1 MKKEYMYASMLFGI
15 IAIGIISI
23 SYFYEEV
30 DLKRNTT
37 NDTTILDKTFL
48 RTSPELKGI
57 SGYINTS
64 SEQISQDIEGKV
76 VLYDFWTYS
85 CINCIRTLPHL
96 TAWDEKYSEEGLV
109 IVGIHT
115 PEFEFE
121 KEYDNVVFA
130 TEKFGI
136 KYPVIQDNDKEVW
149 NDFQNR
155 YWPRKYI
162 ADHEGYIRFDHIGEG
177 AYKETEKV
185 IQVLLEERSKALGN
199 TLEKKEL
206 VDLNEFT
213 HATFRT
219 PELYF
224 GFNFAEGRN
233 QLGNEEGFSK
243 NKVVTYQLPEKF
255 TQHYF
260 YMEGMWKNNNDGMRL
275 ISDSGK
281 IVLNFNAK
289 QVNIVASENAVL
301 NIEYDG
307 GQIPEHVRGQDVS
320 SDSTVK
326 ISEPRLYN
334 LIDSEQE
341 GPHEIII
348 QVESPGFEIFTFTFD
363 NFINEIEDCLRKIDP
378 FRLIFFSRSIKCQIF
393 QSFTWY
399 HFQRNGM
406 F

>member
-1 MKKEYMYASMLFGI
+1 MKKEYKYASIFFAI
-15 IAIGIISI
+15 IAVGIMSI
-23 SYFYEEV
+23 SYFYDEV

-37 NDTTILDKTFL
+37 NDITTLDKTFL
-48 RTSPELKGI
+48 RTAPEMKGI

-64 SEQISQDIEGKV
+64 LEEIDQNIEGKV

-130 TEKFGI
+130 TKKFGI
-136 KYPVIQDNDKEVW
+136 KYPVVQDNDKETW
-149 NDFQNR
+149 NEFQNR

-177 AYKETEKV
+177 AYAETEKV
-185 IQVLLEERSKALGN
+185 IQLLLEERSNAYGK
-199 TLEKKEL
+199 TIEKKEL
-206 VDLNEFT
+206 VNLDEFS

-243 NKVVTYQLPEKF
+243 NKIVDYQLPETF
-255 TQHYF
+255 REHYF
-260 YMEGMWKNNNDGMRL
+260 YMDGTWKNNNDGMEL

-289 QVNIVASENAVL
+289 QVNIVASESAML
-301 NIEYDG
+301 EIEYDG
-307 GQIPEHVRGQDVS
+307 EKIPNEVKGLDVS
-320 SDSTVK
+320 EDGTVNV
-326 ISEPRLYN
+326 SEPRLYN
-334 LIDSEQE
+334 LIELEQE

-348 QVESPGFEIFTFTFD
+348 HVKNSGFEIFTFTF
-363 NFINEIEDCLRKIDP
+363 
-378 FRLIFFSRSIKCQIF
+378 
-393 QSFTWY
+393 
-399 HFQRNGM
+399 G
-406 F
+406 

>member
-1 MKKEYMYASMLFGI
+1 M
-15 IAIGIISI
+15 
-23 SYFYEEV
+23 
-30 DLKRNTT
+30 
-37 NDTTILDKTFL
+37 
-48 RTSPELKGI
+48 
-57 SGYINTS
+57 
-64 SEQISQDIEGKV
+64 
-76 VLYDFWTYS
+76 
-85 CINCIRTLPHL
+85 
-96 TAWDEKYSEEGLV
+96 
-109 IVGIHT
+109 GIHT

-130 TEKFGI
+130 TKKFGI

-185 IQVLLEERSKALGN
+185 IQVLLEERSNALGN

-206 VDLNEFT
+206 VDLSEFT

-260 YMEGMWKNNNDGMRL
+260 YMEGMWKNNNDGMKL
-275 ISDSGK
+275 SSDSGK

-301 NIEYDG
+301 KIEYDG
-307 GQIPEHVRGQDVS
+307 GQIPEQVRGQDVS

-348 QVESPGFEIFTFTFD
+348 QVESPGFEIFTFTF
-363 NFINEIEDCLRKIDP
+363 
-378 FRLIFFSRSIKCQIF
+378 
-393 QSFTWY
+393 
-399 HFQRNGM
+399 G
-406 F
+406 

>member
-1 MKKEYMYASMLFGI
+1 MKKEYMYASMLFAI
-15 IAIGIISI
+15 IAIGIVSI
-23 SYFYEEV
+23 SYFYNEV

-37 NDTTILDKTFL
+37 NDTTTLDKTFL
-48 RTSPELKGI
+48 RTSPELEGI

-85 CINCIRTLPHL
+85 CINCIRTLPYL

-130 TEKFGI
+130 TKKFGI

-185 IQVLLEERSKALGN
+185 IQVLLEERSNALGN
-199 TLEKKEL
+199 ILEKKEL

-233 QLGNEEGFSK
+233 QLGNEEGFSR
-243 NKVVTYQLPEKF
+243 NKVVTYELPEKF

-260 YMEGMWKNNNDGMRL
+260 YMEGMWKNNNDGMKL

-289 QVNIVASENAVL
+289 QVNIVASENAIL
-301 NIEYDG
+301 KIQYDG
-307 GQIPEHVRGQDVS
+307 GLISEQVRGQDVA

-348 QVESPGFEIFTFTFD
+348 YIENPGFEIFTFTF
-363 NFINEIEDCLRKIDP
+363 
-378 FRLIFFSRSIKCQIF
+378 
-393 QSFTWY
+393 
-399 HFQRNGM
+399 G
-406 F
+406 

>member
-1 MKKEYMYASMLFGI
+1 MYASMLFAI
-15 IAIGIISI
+15 IAIGIVSI
-23 SYFYEEV
+23 SYFYDEV

-37 NDTTILDKTFL
+37 NDTATLDKTFL

-64 SEQISQDIEGKV
+64 SEKISQDIEGKV

-96 TAWDEKYSEEGLV
+96 TAWDEKYSDEGLV

-185 IQVLLEERSKALGN
+185 IQTLLEERSNALGN

-206 VDLNEFT
+206 VNLNEFT

-243 NKVVTYQLPEKF
+243 NQIVTYQLPEKF
-255 TQHYF
+255 HF
-260 YMEGMWKNNNDGMRL
+260 
-275 ISDSGK
+275 
-281 IVLNFNAK
+281 
-289 QVNIVASENAVL
+289 
-301 NIEYDG
+301 
-307 GQIPEHVRGQDVS
+307 
-320 SDSTVK
+320 
-326 ISEPRLYN
+326 
-334 LIDSEQE
+334 
-341 GPHEIII
+341 
-348 QVESPGFEIFTFTFD
+348 
-363 NFINEIEDCLRKIDP
+363 
-378 FRLIFFSRSIKCQIF
+378 FR
-393 QSFTWY
+393 
-399 HFQRNGM
+399 
-406 F
+406 

>member
-1 MKKEYMYASMLFGI
+1 MYASMLFGI

-23 SYFYEEV
+23 SYFYDEV

-37 NDTTILDKTFL
+37 NDTTTLDKTFL

-185 IQVLLEERSKALGN
+185 IQVLLEERSNALGN
-199 TLEKKEL
+199 ILEKKEL

-233 QLGNEEGFSK
+233 QLGNEEGFSR
-243 NKVVTYQLPEKF
+243 NKVVTYELPEKF

-260 YMEGMWKNNNDGMRL
+260 YMEGMWKNNNDGMKL

-289 QVNIVASENAVL
+289 QVNIVASENAIL
-301 NIEYDG
+301 KIQYDG
-307 GQIPEHVRGQDVS
+307 GLISEQVRGQDVA

-348 QVESPGFEIFTFTFD
+348 YIENPGFEIFTFTF
-363 NFINEIEDCLRKIDP
+363 
-378 FRLIFFSRSIKCQIF
+378 
-393 QSFTWY
+393 
-399 HFQRNGM
+399 G
-406 F
+406 

>member
-1 MKKEYMYASMLFGI
+1 MKKEYKYASIFFAI
-15 IAIGIISI
+15 IAVGIMSI
-23 SYFYEEV
+23 SYFYDEV

-37 NDTTILDKTFL
+37 NDITTLDKTFL

-64 SEQISQDIEGKV
+64 SEEIDQDIEGKV

-130 TEKFGI
+130 TKKFGI
-136 KYPVIQDNDKEVW
+136 KYPVVQDNDKETW
-149 NDFQNR
+149 NEFQNR

-177 AYKETEKV
+177 AYAETEKV
-185 IQVLLEERSKALGN
+185 IQLLLEERSNAYGK
-199 TLEKKEL
+199 TIEKKEL
-206 VDLNEFT
+206 VNLDEFS

-233 QLGNEEGFSK
+233 QLGNEEGFLK
-243 NKVVTYQLPEKF
+243 NKIVDYRLPETF
-255 TQHYF
+255 REHYF
-260 YMEGMWKNNNDGMRL
+260 YMDGTWKNNNDGMEL

-289 QVNIVASENAVL
+289 QVNIVASENAML
-301 NIEYDG
+301 EIEYDG
-307 GQIPEHVRGQDVS
+307 GKIPNEVKGLDVS
-320 SDSTVK
+320 EDGTVNV
-326 ISEPRLYN
+326 SEPRLYN
-334 LIDSEQE
+334 LIELEQE

-348 QVESPGFEIFTFTFD
+348 HVKNPGFEIFTFTF
-363 NFINEIEDCLRKIDP
+363 
-378 FRLIFFSRSIKCQIF
+378 
-393 QSFTWY
+393 
-399 HFQRNGM
+399 G
-406 F
+406 

>member
-1 MKKEYMYASMLFGI
+1 MKKEYKYASIFFAI
-15 IAIGIISI
+15 IAVGIMSI
-23 SYFYEEV
+23 SYFYDEV

-37 NDTTILDKTFL
+37 NDITTLDKTFL
-48 RTSPELKGI
+48 RTAPGMKGI

-64 SEQISQDIEGKV
+64 VEEIDQNIEGKV

-85 CINCIRTLPHL
+85 CINCIRTLPYL

-130 TEKFGI
+130 TKKFGI
-136 KYPVIQDNDKEVW
+136 KYPVVQDNDKETW
-149 NDFQNR
+149 NEFQNR

-177 AYKETEKV
+177 AYAETEKV
-185 IQVLLEERSKALGN
+185 IQLLLEERSNAYGK
-199 TLEKKEL
+199 TIEKKEL
-206 VDLNEFT
+206 VNLDEFS

-243 NKVVTYQLPEKF
+243 NKIVDYQLPETF
-255 TQHYF
+255 REHYF
-260 YMEGMWKNNNDGMRL
+260 YMDGTWKNNNDGMEL

-281 IVLNFNAK
+281 ILLNFNAK
-289 QVNIVASENAVL
+289 QVNIVASEIAML
-301 NIEYDG
+301 EIEYDG
-307 GQIPEHVRGQDVS
+307 EKIPNEVKGLDVS
-320 SDSTVK
+320 EDGIVNV
-326 ISEPRLYN
+326 SEPRLYN
-334 LIDSEQE
+334 LIELEQE

-348 QVESPGFEIFTFTFD
+348 HVKNSGFEIFTFTF
-363 NFINEIEDCLRKIDP
+363 
-378 FRLIFFSRSIKCQIF
+378 
-393 QSFTWY
+393 
-399 HFQRNGM
+399 G
-406 F
+406 

>member
-1 MKKEYMYASMLFGI
+1 MKKEYKYATIFFAI
-15 IAIGIISI
+15 IAVGIMSI

-37 NDTTILDKTFL
+37 NDITTLDKTFL
-48 RTSPELKGI
+48 RISPELKGI

-64 SEQISQDIEGKV
+64 SEEIDQNIEGKV

-130 TEKFGI
+130 TKKFGI
-136 KYPVIQDNDKEVW
+136 KYPVVQDNDKETW
-149 NDFQNR
+149 NEFQNR

-177 AYKETEKV
+177 AYAETEKV
-185 IQVLLEERSKALGN
+185 IQLLLEERSNAYGK
-199 TLEKKEL
+199 TIEKKEL
-206 VDLNEFT
+206 VNLDEFS

-233 QLGNEEGFSK
+233 QLGNEEGFLK
-243 NKVVTYQLPEKF
+243 NKIVDYRLPETF
-255 TQHYF
+255 REHYF
-260 YMEGMWKNNNDGMRL
+260 YMDGTWKNNNDGMEL

-289 QVNIVASENAVL
+289 QVNIVASESAIL
-301 NIEYDG
+301 EIEYDG
-307 GQIPEHVRGQDVS
+307 GKIPNEAKGLDVS
-320 SDSTVK
+320 EDGTVNV
-326 ISEPRLYN
+326 SEPRLYN
-334 LIDSEQE
+334 LIELEQE

-348 QVESPGFEIFTFTFD
+348 HVKNPGFEIFTFTF
-363 NFINEIEDCLRKIDP
+363 
-378 FRLIFFSRSIKCQIF
+378 
-393 QSFTWY
+393 
-399 HFQRNGM
+399 G
-406 F
+406 

>member
-1 MKKEYMYASMLFGI
+1 MKKEYMYATIFFAI
-15 IAIGIISI
+15 IAIGTISI
-23 SYFYEEV
+23 SYFYDEV

-37 NDTTILDKTFL
+37 DDTTTLDKTFL
-48 RTSPELKGI
+48 RTSPKLEGI

-64 SEQISQDIEGKV
+64 SENISQGIEGKV

-85 CINCIRTLPHL
+85 CINCIRTLPYL
-96 TAWDEKYSEEGLV
+96 TAWDEKYSDEGLV

-130 TEKFGI
+130 TKKFGI
-136 KYPVIQDNDKEVW
+136 KYPVIQDNDKEIW

-185 IQVLLEERSKALGN
+185 IQVLLEERSNALGN
-199 TLEKKEL
+199 ILEKKEL

-243 NKVVTYQLPEKF
+243 NKVVTYELPEKF

-260 YMEGMWKNNNDGMRL
+260 YMEGIWKNNKDGMEL

-289 QVNIVASENAVL
+289 QVNIVASENAIL
-301 NIEYDG
+301 KIQYDG
-307 GQIPEHVRGQDVS
+307 GLISEQVRGQDVA
-320 SDSTVK
+320 SDGTVK

-348 QVESPGFEIFTFTFD
+348 HIENPGFEIFTFTF
-363 NFINEIEDCLRKIDP
+363 
-378 FRLIFFSRSIKCQIF
+378 
-393 QSFTWY
+393 
-399 HFQRNGM
+399 G
-406 F
+406 

>member
-1 MKKEYMYASMLFGI
+1 MKKEYKYASMFFAI

-23 SYFYEEV
+23 SYFYDEV

-37 NDTTILDKTFL
+37 NDTTTLDKTFL

-64 SEQISQDIEGKV
+64 SEKINQDIEGKV

-85 CINCIRTLPHL
+85 CINCIRTLPYL
-96 TAWDEKYSEEGLV
+96 TAWDEKYSDEGLV

-130 TEKFGI
+130 TKKFGI

-185 IQVLLEERSKALGN
+185 IQVLLEERSNALGS

-206 VDLNEFT
+206 LNLNEFT
-213 HATFRT
+213 HSTFRT

-255 TQHYF
+255 RQHYF
-260 YMEGMWKNNNDGMRL
+260 YMEGMWKNNNDGMKL

-289 QVNIVASENAVL
+289 QVNIVASENAIL
-301 NIEYDG
+301 KIEYDG
-307 GQIPEHVRGQDVS
+307 GQIPEQVRGQDIS
-320 SDSTVK
+320 SDNTVK

-334 LIDSEQE
+334 LINSKQE

-348 QVESPGFEIFTFTFD
+348 QVENPGFEIFTFTF
-363 NFINEIEDCLRKIDP
+363 
-378 FRLIFFSRSIKCQIF
+378 
-393 QSFTWY
+393 
-399 HFQRNGM
+399 G
-406 F
+406 

>member
-1 MKKEYMYASMLFGI
+1 MKKEYKYASIFFAI
-15 IAIGIISI
+15 IAVGIMSI
-23 SYFYEEV
+23 SYFYDEV

-37 NDTTILDKTFL
+37 NDITTLDKTFL
-48 RTSPELKGI
+48 RTAPEMKGI

-64 SEQISQDIEGKV
+64 SEEIDQNIEGKV

-85 CINCIRTLPHL
+85 CINCIRTLPYL
-96 TAWDEKYSEEGLV
+96 TAWDEKYSDEGLV

-130 TEKFGI
+130 TKKFGI
-136 KYPVIQDNDKEVW
+136 KYPVVQDNDKETW
-149 NDFQNR
+149 NEFQNR

-177 AYKETEKV
+177 AYAETEKV
-185 IQVLLEERSKALGN
+185 IQLLLEERSNAYGKII
-199 TLEKKEL
+199 EKKEL
-206 VDLNEFT
+206 VNLDEFS

-243 NKVVTYQLPEKF
+243 NKIVDYQLPEKF
-255 TQHYF
+255 REHYF
-260 YMEGMWKNNNDGMRL
+260 YMDGTWKNNNDGMEL

-289 QVNIVASENAVL
+289 QVNIVASESAML
-301 NIEYDG
+301 EIEYDG
-307 GQIPEHVRGQDVS
+307 GKIPNEAKGLDVS
-320 SDSTVK
+320 EDGVVNV
-326 ISEPRLYN
+326 SEPRLYN
-334 LIDSEQE
+334 LIELEQE
-341 GPHEIII
+341 GQHEIII
-348 QVESPGFEIFTFTFD
+348 HVKNPGFEIFTFTF
-363 NFINEIEDCLRKIDP
+363 
-378 FRLIFFSRSIKCQIF
+378 
-393 QSFTWY
+393 
-399 HFQRNGM
+399 G
-406 F
+406 

>member
-1 MKKEYMYASMLFGI
+1 MKKEYKYASIFFAI
-15 IAIGIISI
+15 IAVGIMSI
-23 SYFYEEV
+23 SYFYDEV

-37 NDTTILDKTFL
+37 NDITTLDKTFL
-48 RTSPELKGI
+48 RTAPGMKGI

-64 SEQISQDIEGKV
+64 VEEIDQNIEGKV

-85 CINCIRTLPHL
+85 CINCIRTLPYL

-130 TEKFGI
+130 TKKFGI
-136 KYPVIQDNDKEVW
+136 KYPVVQDNDKETW
-149 NDFQNR
+149 NEFQNR

-177 AYKETEKV
+177 AYAETEKV
-185 IQVLLEERSKALGN
+185 IQLLLEERSNAYGK
-199 TLEKKEL
+199 TIEKKEL
-206 VDLNEFT
+206 VNLDEFS

-243 NKVVTYQLPEKF
+243 NKIVDYRLPETF
-255 TQHYF
+255 REHYF
-260 YMEGMWKNNNDGMRL
+260 YMDGTWKNNNDGMEL

-289 QVNIVASENAVL
+289 QVNIVASENAML
-301 NIEYDG
+301 EIEYDG
-307 GQIPEHVRGQDVS
+307 GKIPNEVKGLDVS
-320 SDSTVK
+320 EDGIVNV
-326 ISEPRLYN
+326 SEPRLYN
-334 LIDSEQE
+334 LIELEQE

-348 QVESPGFEIFTFTFD
+348 HVKNPGFEIFTFTF
-363 NFINEIEDCLRKIDP
+363 
-378 FRLIFFSRSIKCQIF
+378 
-393 QSFTWY
+393 
-399 HFQRNGM
+399 G
-406 F
+406 

>member
-1 MKKEYMYASMLFGI
+1 MKKEYKYASIFFVI
-15 IAIGIISI
+15 IAVGVISI
-23 SYFYEEV
+23 SYFYDEV

-37 NDTTILDKTFL
+37 DDTNIDDKKFL
-48 RTSPELKGI
+48 RTSPELQGI

-64 SEQISQDIEGKV
+64 SDEINQNIEGKV
-76 VLYDFWTYS
+76 VIYDFWTYS
-85 CINCIRTLPHL
+85 CINCIRTLPYL
-96 TAWDEKYSEEGLV
+96 TAWDDKYRDEGLV

-121 KEYDNVVFA
+121 KKYENVVFA

-136 KYPVIQDNDKEVW
+136 KYPVVQDNEKEIW
-149 NDFQNR
+149 DDFQNR

-177 AYKETEKV
+177 AYKETEQV
-185 IQVLLEERSKALGN
+185 IQLLLEERSNAIGN
-199 TLEKKEL
+199 IIEKKEL
-206 VDLNEFT
+206 VNLDEFK

-224 GFNFAEGRN
+224 GYNFAEGRN

-243 NKVVTYQLPEKF
+243 NKIVEYQLPVKF
-255 TQHYF
+255 KQHYF
-260 YMEGMWKNNNDGMRL
+260 YMEGMWKNNNDGMKL

-289 QVNIVASENAVL
+289 QVNIVADGNAEL
-301 NIEYDG
+301 NITYDG
-307 GQIPEHVRGQDVS
+307 RMIPEDSRGHDI
-320 SDSTVK
+320 DSNGNVI

-334 LIDSEQE
+334 LIELDQE

-348 QVESPGFEIFTFTFD
+348 EIIDPDFEIFTFTF
-363 NFINEIEDCLRKIDP
+363 
-378 FRLIFFSRSIKCQIF
+378 
-393 QSFTWY
+393 
-399 HFQRNGM
+399 G
-406 F
+406 

>member
-1 MKKEYMYASMLFGI
+1 MKKEYMYASIFFAI
-15 IAIGIISI
+15 IAIGTISI
-23 SYFYEEV
+23 SYFYDEV

-37 NDTTILDKTFL
+37 DDTTTLDKTFL
-48 RTSPELKGI
+48 RTSPKLEGI

-64 SEQISQDIEGKV
+64 SENISQGIEGKV

-85 CINCIRTLPHL
+85 CINCIRTLPYL
-96 TAWDEKYSEEGLV
+96 TAWDEKYSDEGLV
-109 IVGIHT
+109 SVGIHT

-130 TEKFGI
+130 TKKFGI
-136 KYPVIQDNDKEVW
+136 KYPVIQDNDKEIW

-185 IQVLLEERSKALGN
+185 IQVLLEERSNALGN
-199 TLEKKEL
+199 ILEKKEL

-243 NKVVTYQLPEKF
+243 NKVVTYELPEKF

-260 YMEGMWKNNNDGMRL
+260 YMEGIWKNNKDGMEL

-289 QVNIVASENAVL
+289 QVNIVASENAIL
-301 NIEYDG
+301 KIQYDG
-307 GQIPEHVRGQDVS
+307 GVISEQVRGQDVA
-320 SDSTVK
+320 SDGTVK

-348 QVESPGFEIFTFTFD
+348 HIENPGFEIFTFTF
-363 NFINEIEDCLRKIDP
+363 
-378 FRLIFFSRSIKCQIF
+378 
-393 QSFTWY
+393 
-399 HFQRNGM
+399 G
-406 F
+406 